1 MDMSRLRPNVPLKR
15 KGQIRVNP
23 ILPDNLLSALATT
36 GIVVA
41 GVALFEVALV
51 PGIAIGAAAVLTPK
65 LLARLQRSRTT
76 AAAQPQSQ
84 ADAEAAKRPEALP
97 ERTGPFNFDLSA
109 LTHLRLSR
117 SVAKT
122 ITFRVIVTGI
132 EFTAHYLIL
141 GDPVTAIGLSA
152 FSLVI
157 GPGAYFLHEALW
169 NYLRATDKAAWLP
182 RTALAKTITFRTFAS
197 IAEFSVNY
205 AVVQDMPMALLLS
218 SFGFFLGPFVYYGHE
233 MAWDRFAPEKPKDA
247 EDKRWPDRRVPVIID
262 VEPVPAA
269 G

>member
-1 MDMSRLRPNVPLKR
+1 M
-15 KGQIRVNP
+15 
-23 ILPDNLLSALATT
+23 
-36 GIVVA
+36 
-41 GVALFEVALV
+41 
-51 PGIAIGAAAVLTPK
+51 
-65 LLARLQRSRTT
+65 
-76 AAAQPQSQ
+76 
-84 ADAEAAKRPEALP
+84 
-97 ERTGPFNFDLSA
+97 
-109 LTHLRLSR
+109 
-117 SVAKT
+117 
-122 ITFRVIVTGI
+122 
-132 EFTAHYLIL
+132 
-141 GDPVTAIGLSA
+141 
-152 FSLVI
+152 I